1 MSFNT
6 KGLMSSVRQ
15 DWKTPKEFY
24 NRLKEEFFF
33 DYDPCPTD
41 SKNDGSDIRFWVDF
55 VIPAVQKRDKNK
67 CVKCGSTKNLQIHH
81 LSYSKD
87 ISIKDL
93 QTLCCSCHRKQ
104 HSKKE
109 VSFHMK

>member
-41 SKNDGSDIRFWVDF
+41 AILRKSDSENIFL
-55 VIPAVQKRDKNK
+55 IIL
-67 CVKCGSTKNLQIHH
+67 LQ
-81 LSYSKD
+81 
-87 ISIKDL
+87 
-93 QTLCCSCHRKQ
+93 
-104 HSKKE
+104 
-109 VSFHMK
+109 